1 MIRLS
6 RSKIILF
13 VVFIA
18 IAGFAFYKYIPNN
31 SAEECKNPTKM
42 EDYTDGKERLVIC
55 KDIIQYGDKTVTT
68 RKDTP
73 DLFAYRFND
82 KETWDVTQEVVAY
95 KLDNKEFIAIFSV
108 VNPQSWYKRSGY
120 IFQKDGDNFKP
131 IFHKT
136 FDDLSGRWAGVRF
149 DENGSV
155 FEPNAI
161 AVNQDFGYIGPLGQ
175 RIYWRDYYVWDSSK
189 NTFVLSNDKMSFR
202 LDEIRKTYNEL
213 DQEACGNES
222 PSMVGK
228 KISDLYSTR
237 KNSEHFCN
245 DSSPVPYISNAQ
257 AEMFLK
263 AKKALDE
270 IGQGKNYSFSEI
282 KNIKLE

>member
-1 MIRLS
+1 MKMTKKAILILLL
-6 RSKIILF
+6 IIGIGSLVLF
-13 VVFIA
+13 
-18 IAGFAFYKYIPNN
+18 GYIPIKNN
-31 SAEECKNPTKM
+31 DDCKNPTKM

-55 KDIIQYGDKTVTT
+55 KDKIQYGDKTVTT
-68 RKDTP
+68 REDTP
-73 DLFAYRFND
+73 DLFGYRFND

-120 IFQKDGDNFKP
+120 IFQKDGENFKP

-161 AVNQDFGYIGPLGQ
+161 DVNQDFGYIGPLGQ

-245 DSSPVPYISNAQ
+245 DSSSVPYISNEQ
-257 AEMFLK
+257 VGMFLK
-263 AKKALDE
+263 AKKALNE
-270 IGQGKNYSFSEI
+270 IAQGKNYSFSEI
-282 KNIKLE
+282 NNIELE